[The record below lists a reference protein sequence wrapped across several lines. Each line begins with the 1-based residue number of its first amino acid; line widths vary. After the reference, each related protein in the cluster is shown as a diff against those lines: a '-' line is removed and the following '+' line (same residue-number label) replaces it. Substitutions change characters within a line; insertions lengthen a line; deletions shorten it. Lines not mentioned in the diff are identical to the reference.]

1 MACLPHR
8 YAFRCTFSPRKGLIF
23 HNPVIKGRRW
33 ERTSRRDVSGNKVA
47 RNYYRSACFGGSEDR
62 AKGWTRVRSRVIK
75 FTATPP
81 VQCYRLTPTC
91 ATYDATTLPFHD
103 SRQQRRTRPPR
114 PPPATAY
121 ALIGAAHAH
130 NKRVHAK
137 ERTRL
142 SDPSYKTRH
151 PLDPSS
157 RIHGELVESTRER
170 GRGWRREFYTI
181 LALPHA
187 RSPSTPRHGPL
198 LVNELSK
205 HRVFVVRTNRWTLL
219 MRGTEE
225 EREGNRENC
234 KGNILYFA
242 SF

>member
-1 MACLPHR
+1 MQSYPRPAILTKRRRGREKWKSHACIIERSIRSSGKRAISLGTMACLPHR

-103 SRQQRRTRPPR
+103 SRQQRRTRPP
-114 PPPATAY
+114 
-121 ALIGAAHAH
+121 
-130 NKRVHAK
+130 
-137 ERTRL
+137 
-142 SDPSYKTRH
+142 
-151 PLDPSS
+151 
-157 RIHGELVESTRER
+157 
-170 GRGWRREFYTI
+170 
-181 LALPHA
+181 
-187 RSPSTPRHGPL
+187 STPCNGLRI
-198 LVNELSK
+198 
-205 HRVFVVRTNRWTLL
+205 NR
-219 MRGTEE
+219 RGT
-225 EREGNRENC
+225 R
-234 KGNILYFA
+234 A
-242 SF
+242 

>member
-1 MACLPHR
+1 M
-8 YAFRCTFSPRKGLIF
+8 
-23 HNPVIKGRRW
+23 
-33 ERTSRRDVSGNKVA
+33 
-47 RNYYRSACFGGSEDR
+47 
-62 AKGWTRVRSRVIK
+62 
-75 FTATPP
+75 PP
-81 VQCYRLTPTC
+81 TTQQPSLS
-91 ATYDATTLPFHD
+91 TTLGN
-103 SRQQRRTRPPR
+103 RGGLALL

-225 EREGNRENC
+225 EREGEQRELQRQHLIFC
-234 KGNILYFA
+234 FLLGILAFCLPRILFMCICIYI
-242 SF
+242 

>member
-1 MACLPHR
+1 MDE
-8 YAFRCTFSPRKGLIF
+8 GEI
-23 HNPVIKGRRW
+23 
-33 ERTSRRDVSGNKVA
+33 A
-47 RNYYRSACFGGSEDR
+47 RNQIYSHSAGAMLPVNADMCHLRRNNPPFPRLS
-62 AKGWTRVRSRVIK
+62 
-75 FTATPP
+75 ATEADSPS
-81 VQCYRLTPTC
+81 
-91 ATYDATTLPFHD
+91 FH
-103 SRQQRRTRPPR
+103 
-114 PPPATAY
+114 PATAY

-205 HRVFVVRTNRWTLL
+205 HRVFVVGR
-219 MRGTEE
+219 
-225 EREGNRENC
+225 
-234 KGNILYFA
+234 F
-242 SF
+242 